1 MAWNNQGGSGGPWG
15 GGGSSGGGGGNS
27 PWNRGG
33 GSGGGNRPP
42 DFEEMLKRGQ
52 DRMRSMLPGGFGSG
66 RAMAF
71 IATAAVALWL
81 ATGFYVVDPSQVG
94 VNMVFGAYRG
104 QTGSGLHWNWPAPI
118 GDVATPD
125 VSTRTKTEIGFRGSS
140 SSEVPE
146 ESLML
151 TKDLNIIDI
160 KAIVLWRIKPEQ
172 VQKYLFEIK
181 DPEDSVKNTVESAI
195 REIIG
200 QSEFQPL
207 TTTLRGEVESKA
219 TELAQNMLDSY
230 HAGVVIE
237 QISMQDV
244 GPPQEV
250 KEAFIDVQRASN
262 DKASATNEAQAYKNK
277 IVQSAEGQAVQFV
290 REAEAYKAQK
300 IAIAQGDAQRFLS
313 VYAQY
318 KLNPELTER
327 RLYLESMGGIFGNM
341 NKIILDPS
349 ASGSGAVPYLPL
361 DQLLKKTQ
369 PQAPQPTNP
378 PMSGDGQTVEPSG
391 ASQ

>member
-15 GGGSSGGGGGNS
+15 GGGNS
-27 PWNRGG
+27 PWNRGSG
-33 GSGGGNRPP
+33 GGGNRPP

-52 DRMRSMLPGGFGSG
+52 DRMKSILPGGFGSG
-66 RAMAF
+66 RAITF
-71 IATAAVALWL
+71 ISVAALALWL
-81 ATGFYVVDPSQVG
+81 ASGFYIVDPSQVG
-94 VNMVFGAYRG
+94 VNLVFGAYRS
-104 QTGSGLHWNWPAPI
+104 QTVPGLQWNWPYPV
-118 GDVATPD
+118 GEVETPD
-125 VSTRTKTEIGFRGSS
+125 VSTRYRTEVGFRSS
-140 SSEVPE
+140 GGAEVTE

-151 TKDLNIIDI
+151 TKDENIIDI
-160 KAIVLWRIKPEQ
+160 KATVLWRVRPEQ
-172 VQKYLFEIK
+172 VQQYLFEIK
-181 DPEDSVKNTVESAI
+181 DPEDSVKNAVEAAI

-207 TTTLRGEVESKA
+207 TTTLRGEVATKA
-219 TELAQNMLDSY
+219 TQLAQNMLDTY
-230 HAGVVIE
+230 HAGIAVE
-237 QISMQDV
+237 QIAMQEA
-244 GPPQEV
+244 GPPTEV

-262 DKASATNEAQAYKNK
+262 DATSAINEAQAYKNK
-277 IVQSAEGQAVQFV
+277 VVQSAQGQAVQMV

-300 IAIAQGDAQRFLS
+300 VAIAQGDAQRFLS
-313 VYAQY
+313 VYEQY

-349 ASGSGAVPYLPL
+349 ASGAGAVPYLPL

-369 PQAPQPTNP
+369 PPAPPALND
-378 PMSGDGQTVEPSG
+378 DGQTAAPSG